1 MSNIKGNQLDLNKV
15 IASLSR
21 QVSHQAI
28 EIAERE
34 ALIEEI
40 GQELKDTKK
49 ELKELQKKQIK
60 EMDKDTE

>member
-1 MSNIKGNQLDLNKV
+1 V